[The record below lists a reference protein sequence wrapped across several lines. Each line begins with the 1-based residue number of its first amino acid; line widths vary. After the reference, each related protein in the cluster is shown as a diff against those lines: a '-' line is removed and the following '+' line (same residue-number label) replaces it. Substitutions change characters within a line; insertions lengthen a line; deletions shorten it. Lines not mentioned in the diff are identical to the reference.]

1 MKKLLALLLA
11 LLMALSLCACGG
23 GDDAPDDAPA
33 EPTEDAAPAED
44 AAGQPLGATQSTDI
58 LEFTLNRAD
67 LCIALNST
75 YSMGDGGQDYF
86 LPKEYVASEDGSNPY
101 VAATGHTLVSFT
113 YTIHNLDRTNQDL
126 KPTITIGYAGETYT
140 FAPPFDSPKYGWEQ
154 TLGED
159 PSPSEAVN
167 MILDP
172 DETLTRRGYVDIP
185 VAAEPTDEL
194 DFTIILPNS
203 AGENVN
209 MAYHVTQTDRETC
222 AEADRLA
229 AEKAAEEA
237 AAAEAARLAEADP
250 EVVKAVEDYVSD
262 CALSYSESTYAGSSL
277 ITVEHEIAFAASGNH
292 VSITVSSPLVSYT
305 EEGTYSVRKEV
316 ILFEMDNGCTPVM
329 PYTYENGE
337 INFEQL
343 EGAVTKLE

>member
-1 MKKLLALLLA
+1 MKRTLALFLA

-23 GDDAPDDAPA
+23 NENAPA
-33 EPTEDAAPAED
+33 PVVEDTAAPVED
-44 AAGQPLGATQSTDI
+44 VVGQPLGTTQSTDI

-67 LCIALNST
+67 FCIALDNHSRSMETNST
-75 YSMGDGGQDYF
+75 TYF
-86 LPKEYVASEDGSNPY
+86 LPKEYVAAEDSDNPY

-113 YTIHNLDRTNQDL
+113 YTIHNLDRALQDL
-126 KPTITIGYAGETYT
+126 TPTITIGHAGITYV
-140 FAPPFDSPKYGWEQ
+140 FASPFDSPKYGWSR

-159 PSPSEAVN
+159 ATYSESMN
-167 MILDP
+167 MLLDP

-185 VAAEPTDEL
+185 VAAELTDEL
-194 DFTIILPNS
+194 DFTIALPSS
-203 AGENVN
+203 AGKEVE
-209 MAYHVTQTDRETC
+209 MTYHVTQADRETC

-229 AEKAAEEA
+229 AEKEAEEA

-250 EVVKAVEDYVSD
+250 EVVKAVQDYLRD
-262 CALSYSESTYAGSSL
+262 CTISYSDNFYAGGNL
-277 ITVEHEIAFAASGNH
+277 MTTDHEIVLAASGNRA
-292 VSITVSSPLVSYT
+292 SITVSSPLITYT

-337 INFEQL
+337 VNLEKL
-343 EGAVTKLE
+343 EGAVTKLQ

>member
-1 MKKLLALLLA
+1 MKRPLALFLA

-23 GDDAPDDAPA
+23 DNAA
-33 EPTEDAAPAED
+33 EPTEDAVAPTEN
-44 AAGQPLGATQSTDI
+44 AAGQPLGTTQSTDI

-67 LCIALNST
+67 LCVALNNEWGS
-75 YSMGDGGQDYF
+75 SMGGGEDYF
-86 LPKEYVASEDGSNPY
+86 LPKEYVASEDKDNPC

-113 YTIHNLDRTNQDL
+113 YTIHSLDRADQNL
-126 KPTITIGYAGETYT
+126 EPTITIGYAGETYT
-140 FAPPFDSPKYGWEQ
+140 FAPPFDSPKYGWAH

-159 PSPSEAVN
+159 PRSSEAMN

-185 VAAEPTDEL
+185 VAAESTDEL
-194 DFTIILPNS
+194 DFTIALPNS
-203 AGENVN
+203 AGENVDLV
-209 MAYHVTQTDRETC
+209 YHVIQADREAC

-229 AEKAAEEA
+229 AEKAAEEDA
-237 AAAEAARLAEADP
+237 AIEAERLSDADP
-250 EVVKAVEDYVSD
+250 EVVKAVQDYVRDGS
-262 CALSYSESTYAGSSL
+262 LSYNDYTYVGNSL
-277 ITVEHEIAFAASGNH
+277 VNTEHEIAFAASGNRA
-292 VSITVSSPLVSYT
+292 SITVTSPLLTYT

-337 INFEQL
+337 IHFERL
-343 EGAVTKLE
+343 EGAIKTLQ